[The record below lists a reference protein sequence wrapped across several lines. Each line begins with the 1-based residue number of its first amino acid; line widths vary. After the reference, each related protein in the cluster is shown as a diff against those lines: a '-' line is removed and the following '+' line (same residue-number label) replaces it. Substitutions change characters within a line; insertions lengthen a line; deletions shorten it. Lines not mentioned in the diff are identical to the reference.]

1 VTDYR
6 IVPCTDDL
14 LDQVAKLHHESFGL
28 DLALSEHYLDWKYK
42 TNPYIEDAALFVALD
57 RGGTVVGMRAF
68 YGTCWNVSGRP
79 VVAPCADD
87 FAIAPEHRNV
97 GLMTQ
102 IMRVA
107 LEAMMRRGFSQVLNL
122 SGGSVTV
129 LQSLA
134 MGWTSLG
141 PVKPVGRSSRTQRM
155 RVALETL
162 PRGRRLREFIGVRFP
177 NWTAGGFERLDNA
190 RGTPSSIGVT
200 IEDRARPDAMAAL
213 AARLDRGTH
222 VRHVRDAAYFKW
234 RFLNPMREYRF
245 LYHET
250 DGALDGYLVVNRTPE
265 VQPPKVRHY
274 LVDWEAASDE
284 IRAALLKTALN
295 RGRFPAVGAWTGSMS
310 EAEADVLRRFGFEE
324 IEPDLRARGMP
335 CGLIKAL
342 GTGRSYPLPAN
353 GSVWQIRLLDTM
365 RG

>member
-6 IVPCTDDL
+6 VVPCTDDL

-28 DLALSEHYLDWKYK
+28 ELALSERYLDWKYK

-57 RGGTVVGMRAF
+57 RAGTVVGMRGF

-97 GLMTQ
+97 GLMTH
-102 IMRVA
+102 IMRGA

-122 SGGSVTV
+122 SGGSTTI

-141 PVKPVGRSSRTQRM
+141 SQEPVARTNRTQRM
-155 RVALETL
+155 RLALEKL
-162 PRGRRLREFIGVRFP
+162 PRGRRLRELVRARFP
-177 NWTAGGFERLDNA
+177 NWAAGGFRHLDAA
-190 RGTPSSIGVT
+190 RGAPSSTGVT
-200 IEDRARPDAMAAL
+200 IEDRARPDVMAAL
-213 AARLDRGTH
+213 AARLDPGTR
-222 VRHVRDAAYFKW
+222 VRHVRDAAYFNW

-245 LYHET
+245 LYHQT
-250 DGALDGYLVVNRTPE
+250 NGALDGYLVVNRMPE
-265 VQPPKVRHY
+265 VQPPRVRHH
-274 LVDWEAASDE
+274 LVDWEAVSDE
-284 IRAALLKTALN
+284 IRAALLQTLLD

-310 EAEADVLRRFGFEE
+310 EAEADVLGRFGFEE
-324 IEPDLRARGMP
+324 VEPDLRARGMP
-335 CGLIKAL
+335 CGLIKTL

-353 GSVWQIRLLDTM
+353 GSAWEIRLLDTM
-365 RG
+365 TG